1 MPRRLAK
8 VQQVQFRLTEAGE
21 EDGLETGSMQRMRGN
36 WLALFTRM
44 KYPTGTVTTP
54 CQEARNQFE
63 NVDRFQ
69 TAVGA
74 SLAAICARPRSG
86 TDCMQI
92 LLGAL

>member
-8 VQQVQFRLTEAGE
+8 VQQVQFWLTEAGE

-54 CQEARNQFE
+54 CQEARNQ
-63 NVDRFQ
+63 

-74 SLAAICARPRSG
+74 SLAAICASTQWHRLYADPLGRPVD
-86 TDCMQI
+86 T
-92 LLGAL
+92 